1 MKKIK
6 LNIILFGVIFTF
18 LFIIMKLT
26 GSIGRTSPGP
36 ISLKETIEKTPEIFV
51 FSIVSLIL
59 LKLVV
64 RNTNK
69 SEEKAIEAARKRIE
83 EREKK
88 EQLEKENSIE
98 RENNDQIKE
107 S

>member
-1 MKKIK
+1 
-6 LNIILFGVIFTF
+6 
-18 LFIIMKLT
+18 MKLT
-26 GSIGRTSPGP
+26 GSIGRTSPGQFL
-36 ISLKETIEKTPEIFV
+36 LKKLLKKHLKYS

-88 EQLEKENSIE
+88 EQLEKENTIE